1 MVEFDF
7 PNPKELHNEHFPDKK
22 FRITVRFRENE
33 HSKNPESFIGNI
45 PKNTKFFSITC
56 TRGWNSDTWNRL
68 ENAYKNEGYETHL
81 KRSSG
86 TTKTRSGRSKH
97 APTQLFVW

>member
-1 MVEFDF
+1 MVDFDF
-7 PNPKELHNEHFPDKK
+7 PNPKELHNEHFPNKR
-22 FRITVRFRENE
+22 FRISARCRENE
-33 HSKNPESFIGNI
+33 HSLNSFIGNI
-45 PKNTKFFSITC
+45 PKNTTFFSITC

-68 ENAYKNEGYETHL
+68 EKAYEKEGYETHL

-86 TTKTRSGRSKH
+86 TTKTRSGTCKH